1 MPRGGGGGLT
11 CPWRAPTG
19 PAAGWGPPSGPGTLW
34 SAAPADP
41 PSASRSSLHSPSHSP
56 PSSVEQKQSM
66 LGVCLHLLI
75 ALCTLCVCVCYLD
88 VFCQAVLCMRVFRH
102 LQEDSCSSSLR
113 SQHKTLF
120 HLRLIRGLLV
130 WFISESL
137 RSCQLRA
144 RCVSHDTQQDTQQE
158 DDDVRDAES
167 TLINY
172 WWINGLTSLG
182 NICTCWFSL
191 LLLVI
196 S

>member
-75 ALCTLCVCVCYLD
+75 ALCTLCVCVC
-88 VFCQAVLCMRVFRH
+88 VCVLPGCFLSGRTLHEGFQTPAGGFMFIIFTFTT
-102 LQEDSCSSSLR
+102 QNIISSSTDQR
-113 SQHKTLF
+113 IIS
-120 HLRLIRGLLV
+120 LIHQRIIEIV
-130 WFISESL
+130 SAQS
-137 RSCQLRA
+137 SMCQP
-144 RCVSHDTQQDTQQE
+144 
-158 DDDVRDAES
+158 
-167 TLINY
+167 
-172 WWINGLTSLG
+172 
-182 NICTCWFSL
+182 
-191 LLLVI
+191 
-196 S
+196 